1 MSNFPIRELI
11 PPPPPLPWGRLVDE
25 GKLAAVVRFVT
36 PQQTVSW
43 PMHGLS
49 RWSWTPGAPESLV
62 IHVSGATI
70 TVSGQRL
77 DVIRDALD
85 SGRLQ
90 QVQVMTER
98 GGSMAVGPF
107 VRGITIATAE

>member
-1 MSNFPIRELI
+1 MSIFPTRELI

-36 PQQTVSW
+36 PQQTVSL
-43 PMHGLS
+43 PVHGLI
-49 RWSWTPGAPESLV
+49 WWVWTPGGAESLV
-62 IHVSGATI
+62 VHTSGATI
-70 TVSGQRL
+70 TITGRKL
-77 DVIRDALD
+77 DAVRDALD

-98 GGSMAVGPF
+98 GALAVTGPII
-107 VRGITIATAE
+107 RGITITIP